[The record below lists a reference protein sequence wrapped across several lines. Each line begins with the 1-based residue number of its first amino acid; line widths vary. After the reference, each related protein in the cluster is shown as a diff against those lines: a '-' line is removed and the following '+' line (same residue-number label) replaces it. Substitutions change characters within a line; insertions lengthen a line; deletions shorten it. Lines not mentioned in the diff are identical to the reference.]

1 MNDEVTRKSTE
12 VFHSLL
18 DYAADAI
25 ILVSDEAL
33 ILAANKSAAELLY
46 FSKEELLGMDAGN
59 LVPEEAQDDV
69 SIIWDTLKE
78 NDSLVSEIQLKRK
91 DGSLIQVE
99 VSRKT
104 LPDGNGTI
112 AVVRD
117 ITARKRV
124 EAELA
129 EHKAQ
134 LALFIEHSPAALAMF
149 DADMNYLTTS
159 RRWLTDYGLTG
170 QQVIGKS
177 YYEVS
182 PETALR
188 LKEVHERCL
197 KGAREVNEED
207 FFMRANGNLVWLRW
221 EIHPWHKASGE
232 IGGIMIFTELL
243 TERKKATLLFNHHFE
258 NSPDTILVVNRG
270 LKIESIN
277 KPQMNGHSSQDIVG
291 KTCMEVFPE
300 ESREVTRES
309 VESCFVNGKVIEIEN
324 KLSKDRWVRSRF
336 VPIVTNGLTNYIMII
351 ASEITER
358 RQAEEQ
364 LRKSEERH
372 RALVENISDGLVL
385 IDKTWNVVYQSPSVE
400 RIVGFTIADRKGR
413 KAVDFVHPDD
423 RDLFQEQYKKA
434 RNSPGMPVQGQYRT
448 RHKHGYYIWI
458 EVFVVNLLH
467 NRAVESYVVVYRDVS
482 ERHKFEEQQLLM
494 SSIVNSSDDAIISKT
509 LDGIVTSW
517 NEGAE
522 KVLGFVAKDIIG
534 KSIDVIIP
542 AELYEEEAE
551 VLRRI
556 REGKS
561 LDHVETQRAKKDG
574 TLIDVSL
581 TISPIKDST
590 GKVVGASEILRDI
603 TESKKSEAQLRQQ
616 NEKLSEVAFLQS
628 HIVRG
633 PLTTIL
639 GLIDLI
645 DFNNPAD
652 PENLELLPML
662 QTVAKEL
669 DVVIHEIVQ
678 KTWEIKSMTA
688 DKGNTDRQLASDADS
703 TKEG

>member
-1 MNDEVTRKSTE
+1 M
-12 VFHSLL
+12 L

-25 ILVSDEAL
+25 TIVSDES
-33 ILAANKSAAELLY
+33 IIFYANKSASDLLR

-59 LVPEEAQDDV
+59 LVPDETKEDV
-69 SIIWDTLKE
+69 SRIWDTLKK
-78 NDSLVSEIQLKRK
+78 NDSLVSEILLKRK
-91 DGSLIQVE
+91 DGSLVEVE
-99 VSRKT
+99 VSRKV

-112 AVVRD
+112 AVMRD
-117 ITARKRV
+117 ITQRKRV

-149 DADMNYLTTS
+149 DLHMNYMTTS
-159 RRWLTDYGLTG
+159 RRWLTDYGLAG
-170 QQVIGKS
+170 QQIIGKS

-197 KGAREVNEED
+197 KGAKEANQED
-207 FFMRANGNLVWLRW
+207 FFMKANGNLVWLKW
-221 EIHPWHKASGE
+221 EMHPWYKAGGE

-277 KPQMNGHSSQDIVG
+277 KPEMNGLLSKDIVG

-300 ESREVTRES
+300 ESREITREN
-309 VESCFVNGKVIEIEN
+309 VEKCFVTGKVLEIEN

-336 VPIVTNGLTNYIMII
+336 VPIVTNELTNYIMII

-358 RQAEEQ
+358 KQAEDQ

-385 IDKTWNVVYQSPSVE
+385 IDKAWNVVYQSPSVE
-400 RIVGFTIADRKGR
+400 RIVGFTIADRKEK
-413 KAVDFVHPDD
+413 KAIDFVHPDD
-423 RDLFQEQYKKA
+423 RELFREHYRKA
-434 RNSPGMPVQGQYRT
+434 HNSPGMPVQGQYRT
-448 RHKHGYYIWI
+448 RHKGGYYIWI
-458 EVFVVNLLH
+458 EVFIVNLLH
-467 NRAVESYVVVYRDVS
+467 NKAVGSYVVVYRDVS

-509 LDGIVTSW
+509 MDGIVTSW

-522 KVLGFVAKDIIG
+522 KTLGFAPNDIIG
-534 KSIDVIIP
+534 KSIGLIIP
-542 AELYEEEAE
+542 AELHQEEEE
-551 VLRRI
+551 VLSRI

-561 LDHVETQRAKKDG
+561 LDHVETRRMKKDG

-581 TISPIKDST
+581 TISPIRDST
-590 GKVVGASEILRDI
+590 GKVVGASKILRDI
-603 TESKKSEAQLRQQ
+603 TESKRSEAQLRQQ

-645 DFNNPAD
+645 DFNNPSD

-688 DKGNTDRQLASDADS
+688 DKGNAEKQITSDAGT
-703 TKEG
+703 TKKG